1 MVGEVPPPSG
11 VAELAAHVTVRVA
24 VAAEAGERHREQAD
38 GPYGEGERIKIHTG
52 A

>member
-1 MVGEVPPPSG
+1 MVGVVSSTLY
-11 VAELAAHVTVRVA
+11 VAEFAPHVTVRVA

>member
-1 MVGEVPPPSG
+1 MGVVLPPSG
-11 VAELAAHVTVRVA
+11 VAEPAAHVTVRVA
-24 VAAEAGERHREQAD
+24 VAAEAGERHRKQAD